1 MAAATGFTFTETM
14 GGFVSQGADDF
25 GRGLSQG
32 KKQGERFRFKLTILA
47 DDLKAFL
54 ANPAHQARMTGT
66 VSSTSLGE
74 GLEVRNAAFNL
85 LQRDTS
91 SGRLRM
97 GYHLEFTSADG
108 VPYVMDGF
116 KDVHND
122 RMVDVWY
129 DTTALFTDVRP
140 AEGAAGEAPA
150 FRGIL
155 RIRLI
160 DLVPQVLSMR
170 GMNTKNPLGHAGA
183 LVRFNWFF
191 SWTLMKEY
199 ARPPRRAPRE
209 ASA

>member
-1 MAAATGFTFTETM
+1 
-14 GGFVSQGADDF
+14 
-25 GRGLSQG
+25 
-32 KKQGERFRFKLTILA
+32 
-47 DDLKAFL
+47 
-54 ANPAHQARMTGT
+54 
-66 VSSTSLGE
+66 
-74 GLEVRNAAFNL
+74 
-85 LQRDTS
+85 
-91 SGRLRM
+91 
-97 GYHLEFTSADG
+97 
-108 VPYVMDGF
+108 MDGF